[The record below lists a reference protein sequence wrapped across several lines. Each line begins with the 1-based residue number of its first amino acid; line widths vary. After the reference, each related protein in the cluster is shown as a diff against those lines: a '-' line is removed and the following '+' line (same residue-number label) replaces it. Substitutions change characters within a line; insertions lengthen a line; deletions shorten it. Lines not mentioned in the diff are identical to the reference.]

1 MKRNKRMGIV
11 DVIGD
16 LLFPIRCPVCDK
28 PVPYHRLKTGICTDC
43 YKKIPIIGEH
53 ACYKCGRQL
62 TDERKEWCEDC
73 VKRRHG
79 HYYEQGMVLCS
90 YDDVMRESIYRLKYA
105 QRKEYATVYGRYMAR
120 RFGSVLR
127 SLGANSIVPVPLH
140 PKRQRERGYNQAAVL
155 AETIGRACGI
165 PVYTDYIS
173 RVRNTPPLKSMTP
186 DQRQNNLKKAFKIRR
201 NDVKLGV
208 TIVIDDIYTTG
219 STIDA
224 IAEVLMEAGALRVYF
239 MTLAIGEDD

>member
-1 MKRNKRMGIV
+1 M
-11 DVIGD
+11 
-16 LLFPIRCPVCDK
+16 
-28 PVPYHRLKTGICTDC
+28 
-43 YKKIPIIGEH
+43 
-53 ACYKCGRQL
+53 
-62 TDERKEWCEDC
+62 
-73 VKRRHG
+73 
-79 HYYEQGMVLCS
+79 
-90 YDDVMRESIYRLKYA
+90 
-105 QRKEYATVYGRYMAR
+105 
-120 RFGSVLR
+120 
-127 SLGANSIVPVPLH
+127 
-140 PKRQRERGYNQAAVL
+140 L
-155 AETIGRACGI
+155 AETIGRTCGI